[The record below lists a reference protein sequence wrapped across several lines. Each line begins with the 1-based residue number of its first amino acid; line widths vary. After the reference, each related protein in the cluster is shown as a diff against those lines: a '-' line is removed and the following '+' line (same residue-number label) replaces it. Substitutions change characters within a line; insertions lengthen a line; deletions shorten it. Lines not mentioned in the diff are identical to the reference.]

1 MADVN
6 PIPADYPRVSPYLC
20 LDGAEAAIAFYR
32 DVFGAVERLRMAG
45 PDGRIGHAELEIG
58 SSIIML
64 ADEYPDMGY
73 LGPKSVGGT
82 PVTIQ
87 IYVDDVDAVFAR
99 ATAGGATETRAV
111 ENQFYGDRSGQFLD
125 PFGHRWN
132 VASHVE
138 DVSPDDMASRAA
150 ELAAGG

>member
-6 PIPADYPRVSPYLC
+6 PIPADYHRVSPYLC